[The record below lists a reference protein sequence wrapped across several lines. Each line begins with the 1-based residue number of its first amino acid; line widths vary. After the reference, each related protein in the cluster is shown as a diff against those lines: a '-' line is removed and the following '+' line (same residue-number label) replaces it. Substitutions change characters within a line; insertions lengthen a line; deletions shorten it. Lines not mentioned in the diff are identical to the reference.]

1 MLTRPR
7 TTSRLVAMAAA
18 LCLATA
24 ACGQMPQPDGG
35 VGEGAVAAAEPTPP
49 AIIQVDRTAEPL
61 WEYAPLPVPAAD
73 PQPEPEPDPEP
84 EPGPEPEPVAE
95 VEAEPAAEATEAS
108 RAVTESGWSAFAT
121 VSGIVLH
128 HPAARVERIG
138 FHEANHRGARQLEV
152 LPDAIAP
159 ITLDSR
165 GRDTGSRSAADI
177 VVDPE
182 GEIRSPVT
190 GTVIRAGSYV
200 LYCDYSDDFVVI
212 DPDARPGWE
221 VKLLHID
228 GVQVQSGDRVEAGV
242 TTLAP
247 RPTALPFE
255 SQVDKHTAEPSWPHV
270 HVEVVDPSIP
280 NPPSSGSGC

>member
-7 TTSRLVAMAAA
+7 TTSRLAAMAAA

-35 VGEGAVAAAEPTPP
+35 VGDGAAAAAESTPP
-49 AIIQVDRTAEPL
+49 ATFQIDRTAEPL
-61 WEYAPLPVPAAD
+61 WEHAPLPVPAAD
-73 PQPEPEPDPEP
+73 SQPQSDPEPEPD
-84 EPGPEPEPVAE
+84 PVAE
-95 VEAEPAAEATEAS
+95 VEAEPTEAS

-128 HPAARVERIG
+128 HPATRVERIG

-182 GEIRSPVT
+182 GEVRSPVT

-228 GVQVQSGDRVEAGV
+228 GVQVQRGDRVEAGV